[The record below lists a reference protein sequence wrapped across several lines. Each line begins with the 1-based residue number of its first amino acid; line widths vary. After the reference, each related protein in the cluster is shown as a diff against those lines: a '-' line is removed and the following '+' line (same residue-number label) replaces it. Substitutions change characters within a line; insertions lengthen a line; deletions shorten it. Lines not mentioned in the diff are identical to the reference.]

1 MPGAKEAEEDPDRLS
16 LQIVKS
22 PWFDKCCA
30 ILICLNAL
38 TIGLEVELV
47 AYGLAPSG
55 STGFRIIQVAFCVLF
70 AAELAMRMAAF
81 RMRFLTDR
89 IDKPWNIFDTIIVS
103 LSTVELVLTMIFQ
116 DSTAT
121 LSVVRFAR
129 IIRVARIIRMT
140 RFLRQ
145 LRTLVYTIL
154 HTLSSLCWTALV
166 MLIIIYLFAVSIT
179 ESSLEFSL
187 RQPTHSDLDELIRN
201 FGTLERTAYTLFKSV
216 CGGVSW
222 GEPASS
228 LFLLGPFYVF
238 LMLLYVMFMLFC
250 MANVVTGFFCEHAF
264 EMAQADKDQV
274 IMDQIRQREEHICS
288 FKVLFGH
295 VDEDDCQSITFEQL
309 EELLARED
317 MQAYLALLDITVESS
332 SNMFKLLDTDG
343 SGELSVEEFVDG
355 LLRLKGQAKTI
366 DLVGLRHDIRRQAV
380 VMADFMVFVEEQFD
394 TILGNAGGPL
404 PSPAE
409 REPVSRRIT
418 QGTQG
423 TQKQRK
429 STWAPIRRT
438 TVSGP

>member
-1 MPGAKEAEEDPDRLS
+1 M
-16 LQIVKS
+16 
-22 PWFDKCCA
+22 
-30 ILICLNAL
+30 ICLNAL

-187 RQPTHSDLDELIRN
+187 RQPTHSDAW
-201 FGTLERTAYTLFKSV
+201 LE
-216 CGGVSW
+216 C
-222 GEPASS
+222 
-228 LFLLGPFYVF
+228 
-238 LMLLYVMFMLFC
+238 
-250 MANVVTGFFCEHAF
+250 
-264 EMAQADKDQV
+264 
-274 IMDQIRQREEHICS
+274 
-288 FKVLFGH
+288 
-295 VDEDDCQSITFEQL
+295 
-309 EELLARED
+309 
-317 MQAYLALLDITVESS
+317 
-332 SNMFKLLDTDG
+332 
-343 SGELSVEEFVDG
+343 
-355 LLRLKGQAKTI
+355 
-366 DLVGLRHDIRRQAV
+366 
-380 VMADFMVFVEEQFD
+380 
-394 TILGNAGGPL
+394 
-404 PSPAE
+404 
-409 REPVSRRIT
+409 
-418 QGTQG
+418 
-423 TQKQRK
+423 
-429 STWAPIRRT
+429 
-438 TVSGP
+438 